1 MCPIYKF
8 TRDEAA
14 APKAK
19 ANILRYLISGEIL
32 IKVFLKNLFNTL
44 LIIALIVGVAIM
56 NAHQM

>member
-19 ANILRYLISGEIL
+19 ANILRYLISGEIPD
-32 IKVFLKNLFNTL
+32 KSVLKIFS
-44 LIIALIVGVAIM
+44 I
-56 NAHQM
+56 HY